1 METCSFY
8 MHKVQ
13 ENILNSEYLDLSTLT
28 YAMTS
33 AVVTFVCLSM
43 PIRNDNTCPKSVLI
57 VPGRIFVHILTFI
70 FELPTRYV
78 ATTALLYQLVA
89 LRNSS
94 RQHFFAHN
102 TFIDM
107 TCLFALCGMDALQ
120 TVV

>member
-1 METCSFY
+1 